1 MISYGVFNRIRE
13 TRLVSRHFRHH
24 FNGTTPHNHLR
35 GGHTMSFSGG
45 CSCRAISY
53 TITAEPVRG
62 FQCQCR
68 DCQRDTGGGHS
79 SVFVFP
85 RSAVELTGEVREISR
100 TSDGGAT
107 KRKGFCANCGVPIY
121 NKPDEKPEFIGI
133 YVGSLDDATA
143 FRPAVILYSSRGYAW
158 DFLDPDV
165 PKLAEWH
172 PK

>member
-1 MISYGVFNRIRE
+1 
-13 TRLVSRHFRHH
+13 
-24 FNGTTPHNHLR
+24 
-35 GGHTMSFSGG
+35 MSFSGG
-45 CSCRAISY
+45 CSCRAIRY
-53 TITAEPVRG
+53 TIAVEPVRG

-100 TSDGGAT
+100 TSDSGAT

-143 FRPAVILYSSRGYAW
+143 FKPAVVLYSSRGYAW
-158 DFLDPDV
+158 DFLAPEV
-165 PKLAEWH
+165 PKLPEWH